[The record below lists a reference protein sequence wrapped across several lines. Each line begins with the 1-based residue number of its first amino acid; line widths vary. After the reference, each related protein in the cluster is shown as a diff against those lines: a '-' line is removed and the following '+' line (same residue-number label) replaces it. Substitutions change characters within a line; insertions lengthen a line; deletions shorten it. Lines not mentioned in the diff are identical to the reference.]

1 MPRSLKKGPFVDGHL
16 TKKVDAQN
24 DANTKNVIK
33 TWSRRSMIIPSMI
46 GHTIAVHDGRK
57 HVPVFVTDA
66 MIGHKLGEF
75 APTRTFRGHVK
86 DDRRATRAIL
96 RDIRHTPQK
105 ARRVVDLVRGQ
116 RADEALSILKFA
128 PQSAGADLYTLLNS
142 AIANAKQKNP
152 AIRDASELWVVEALV
167 DEGRTMKRF
176 RPRAQGRGFRI
187 LKRSSHITLTVS
199 DVKETSKSLSRTST
213 KTQTRN
219 PKRADDSAKGATK

>member
-1 MPRSLKKGPFVDGHL
+1 MIGEQLVPNTPD
-16 TKKVDAQN
+16 TKVDATV
-24 DANTKNVIK
+24 AK
-33 TWSRRSMIIPSMI
+33 
-46 GHTIAVHDGRK
+46 AV
-57 HVPVFVTDA
+57 
-66 MIGHKLGEF
+66 
-75 APTRTFRGHVK
+75 
-86 DDRRATRAIL
+86 L

-105 ARRVVDLVRGQ
+105 ARRVIDLIRGQ

-128 PQSAGADLYTLLNS
+128 PQSAGADLFTLLNS
-142 AIANAKQKNP
+142 AVANAKQKNP

-213 KTQTRN
+213 RVQTRN
-219 PKRADDSAKGATK
+219 PKRAEVSAKGATK

>member
-1 MPRSLKKGPFVDGHL
+1 MIGEQLVPNTPD
-16 TKKVDAQN
+16 TKVDATV
-24 DANTKNVIK
+24 AK
-33 TWSRRSMIIPSMI
+33 
-46 GHTIAVHDGRK
+46 AV
-57 HVPVFVTDA
+57 
-66 MIGHKLGEF
+66 
-75 APTRTFRGHVK
+75 
-86 DDRRATRAIL
+86 L

-105 ARRVVDLVRGQ
+105 ARRVIDLIRGQ

-142 AIANAKQKNP
+142 AVANAKQKNH

-187 LKRSSHITLTVS
+187 LKRSSHITVTVS

-213 KTQTRN
+213 KVQTRN
-219 PKRADDSAKGATK
+219 PKRAEDSAKGATK

>member
-1 MPRSLKKGPFVDGHL
+1 V
-16 TKKVDAQN
+16 
-24 DANTKNVIK
+24 ANTPD
-33 TWSRRSMIIPSMI
+33 T
-46 GHTIAVHDGRK
+46 TA
-57 HVPVFVTDA
+57 DA
-66 MIGHKLGEF
+66 TV
-75 APTRTFRGHVK
+75 A
-86 DDRRATRAIL
+86 RAIL

-213 KTQTRN
+213 KVQTRN
-219 PKRADDSAKGATK
+219 PKRAENSAKGATK

>member
-1 MPRSLKKGPFVDGHL
+1 M
-16 TKKVDAQN
+16 
-24 DANTKNVIK
+24 ANTPDTK
-33 TWSRRSMIIPSMI
+33 
-46 GHTIAVHDGRK
+46 A
-57 HVPVFVTDA
+57 DA
-66 MIGHKLGEF
+66 TV
-75 APTRTFRGHVK
+75 A
-86 DDRRATRAIL
+86 RAIL

-187 LKRSSHITLTVS
+187 LKRSSHISVAVS
-199 DVKETSKSLSRTST
+199 DVKTSSKSMNLK
-213 KTQTRN
+213 KTIE
-219 PKRADDSAKGATK
+219 KGATK

>member
-1 MPRSLKKGPFVDGHL
+1 V
-16 TKKVDAQN
+16 
-24 DANTKNVIK
+24 ANTPDTK
-33 TWSRRSMIIPSMI
+33 
-46 GHTIAVHDGRK
+46 A
-57 HVPVFVTDA
+57 DA
-66 MIGHKLGEF
+66 TV
-75 APTRTFRGHVK
+75 A
-86 DDRRATRAIL
+86 RAIL

-213 KTQTRN
+213 KVQTRN
-219 PKRADDSAKGATK
+219 PKRAENSAKGATK

>member
-1 MPRSLKKGPFVDGHL
+1 V
-16 TKKVDAQN
+16 
-24 DANTKNVIK
+24 
-33 TWSRRSMIIPSMI
+33 
-46 GHTIAVHDGRK
+46 
-57 HVPVFVTDA
+57 
-66 MIGHKLGEF
+66 
-75 APTRTFRGHVK
+75 
-86 DDRRATRAIL
+86 L

-105 ARRVVDLVRGQ
+105 ARRVIDLIRGQ

-142 AIANAKQKNP
+142 AVANAKQKNP

-187 LKRSSHITLTVS
+187 LKRSSHITVTVS

-213 KTQTRN
+213 KVQTRN
-219 PKRADDSAKGATK
+219 PKRAEDSAKGATK

>member
-1 MPRSLKKGPFVDGHL
+1 MIGELAV
-16 TKKVDAQN
+16 
-24 DANTKNVIK
+24 ANTQEATVAK
-33 TWSRRSMIIPSMI
+33 
-46 GHTIAVHDGRK
+46 AV
-57 HVPVFVTDA
+57 
-66 MIGHKLGEF
+66 
-75 APTRTFRGHVK
+75 
-86 DDRRATRAIL
+86 L

-105 ARRVVDLVRGQ
+105 ARRVIDLIRGQ